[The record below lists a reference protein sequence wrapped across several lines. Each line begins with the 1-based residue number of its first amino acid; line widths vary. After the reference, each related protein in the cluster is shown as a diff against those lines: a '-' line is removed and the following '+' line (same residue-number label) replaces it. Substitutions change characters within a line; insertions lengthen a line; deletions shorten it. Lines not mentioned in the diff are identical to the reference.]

1 MYPGQQQGPYPPQ
14 QPGPYGGQQGP
25 YQGQQGPPQGQ
36 QPYYPPQQQA
46 PYPPQQGYPQ
56 QPYPPQQPQQPYQPY
71 PPQQQ
76 GYPQQP
82 MAPQQNLG
90 EGQMRLDPNLSA
102 GQRELVVQIQK
113 TTKVYAYGFVLGIP
127 LTFGGAHYGI
137 TEKPIGFAGTALGLV
152 GLVVGVLSLLKA
164 RGLKE
169 QLRRLTPDAWRSPA
183 AHLPSARKAATQ
195 AAYVNGVL
203 VLLSLGAV
211 GYLLVKG
218 ADWGAYGN
226 SLGFGGLMLA
236 AFIPLGMGIA
246 AATTIPQLLQ
256 VVPAGARVGQ
266 SLYSVI
272 MGLGALILFNGIK
285 GFDPLPIAIG
295 GTVTAICLG
304 AMSILGKAT
313 KRMRGETA

>member
-14 QPGPYGGQQGP
+14 QG
-25 YQGQQGPPQGQ
+25 
-36 QPYYPPQQQA
+36 YPPQQPYPPQQGNPQQ

-56 QPYPPQQPQQPYQPY
+56 QPYPPQQGHPQQGYPQQPYQPY
-71 PPQQQ
+71 PPQP
-76 GYPQQP
+76 GPQQP
-82 MAPQQNLG
+82 MAPQQSLG
-90 EGQMRLDPNLSA
+90 DARMRLDPNLSA
-102 GQRELVVQIQK
+102 GQRELVLKIQQ
-113 TTKVYAYGFVLGIP
+113 TSKVYAFGFVLGIP

-137 TEKPIGFAGTALGLV
+137 TEKPIGFAGTGLGLV
-152 GLVVGVLSLLKA
+152 GLVVGVLALLKA

-203 VLLSLGAV
+203 VLLSLSAA

-226 SLGFGGLMLA
+226 SFGFGGLMLA

-256 VVPAGARVGQ
+256 VIPAGARVGQ
-266 SLYSVI
+266 SLYSII
-272 MGLGALILFNGIK
+272 MALGALILFNGIK
-285 GFDPLPIAIG
+285 GFDPLPIAVG
-295 GTVTAICLG
+295 GGVTAICLG

-313 KRMRGETA
+313 KRMRGESS

>member
-1 MYPGQQQGPYPPQ
+1 MYPGQQGQQPGPYPPQPGPYPPQ
-14 QPGPYGGQQGP
+14 QGPYAGQQGP
-25 YQGQQGPPQGQ
+25 YQGQQGPYQGQ
-36 QPYYPPQQQA
+36 QA
-46 PYPPQQGYPQ
+46 PHPPQQGYPQ
-56 QPYPPQQPQQPYQPY
+56 QPYPPQQPYQPY
-71 PPQQQ
+71 PPQPQ
-76 GYPQQP
+76 PQQP

-90 EGQMRLDPNLSA
+90 EAQMRLDPNLSA
-102 GQRELVVQIQK
+102 GQRELVLKIQQ
-113 TTKVYAYGFVLGIP
+113 TSKVYAFGFVLGIP
-127 LTFGGAHYGI
+127 LTFGGAHYGV

-152 GLVVGVLSLLKA
+152 GLVVGVLSLMKA

-203 VLLSLGAV
+203 VLLSLGAA

-226 SLGFGGLMLA
+226 SFGFGGLMLA
-236 AFIPLGMGIA
+236 VFIPLGMGIA
-246 AATTIPQLLQ
+246 AATTIPQLLR
-256 VVPAGARVGQ
+256 VIPAGARVGQ
-266 SLYSVI
+266 SLYSII
-272 MGLGALILFNGIK
+272 MALGALILFNGIK
-285 GFDPLPIAIG
+285 GFDALPIAVG

-313 KRMRGETA
+313 KRMRGENS